1 MPEIILRNLDQYIY
15 PFLQDFHEWRWPI
28 DKNITEMPL
37 VDYGIRNVRKEGCKR
52 PIRYPFETES
62 ALHFSDS

>member
-37 VDYGIRNVRKEGCKR
+37 VDDGIRNVRKEGCKR